1 MDCHFGDLEREVTK
15 MITTKDA
22 EGNDVVDNAMLE
34 ELGWATQGRR
44 TKFEALLEGALPDS
58 RIELPCSVDPV
69 SSKDAC
75 VRH

>member
-1 MDCHFGDLEREVTK
+1 MK

-44 TKFEALLEGALPDS
+44 TKFEALLEGALPTP
-58 RIELPCSVDPV
+58 ELNYRAVLIP
-69 SSKDAC
+69 
-75 VRH
+75 